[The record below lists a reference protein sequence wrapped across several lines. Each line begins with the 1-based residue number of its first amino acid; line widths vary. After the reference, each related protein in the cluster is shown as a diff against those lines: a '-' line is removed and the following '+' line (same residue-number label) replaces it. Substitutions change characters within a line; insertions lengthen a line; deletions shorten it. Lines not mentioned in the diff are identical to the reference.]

1 MTVEM
6 FIYLFTIGSLF
17 ASLLT
22 QATKKAFP
30 NISSNILALVNAV
43 IVGIVGMVC
52 VYVVMNIPF
61 TPVNIIY
68 IALMAA
74 CIWMGSML
82 GYDKIVQTLEQLK
95 G

>member
-22 QATKKAFP
+22 QATKKAFA
-30 NISSNILALVNAV
+30 NVSSNILALANAI
-43 IVGIVGMVC
+43 IVGVLGMVC
-52 VYVVMNIPF
+52 AYVLMNIPF
-61 TPVNIIY
+61 TAVNIIY

-95 G
+95 R